1 VLIAESIIFFLLAD
15 SADLFQNESASRR
28 NHEKWKNF
36 LNDGDN
42 IFRPANSRQ
51 WNVKMGNKKILVV
64 DDERD
69 MRIFI
74 SAVVE
79 TLGCEAL
86 TAKDGAEAL
95 QKANSNPPALVIL
108 DVMMPKI
115 DDGIQTY
122 RQFRTDPKLSNIPI
136 IMLSAIAQKT
146 FLHSIRMLSP
156 QKGLPVAEPEGY
168 MEKPPDADELGRMIT
183 RLLPAVNNWENGC
196 SNL

>member
-1 VLIAESIIFFLLAD
+1 
-15 SADLFQNESASRR
+15 
-28 NHEKWKNF
+28 
-36 LNDGDN
+36 
-42 IFRPANSRQ
+42 
-51 WNVKMGNKKILVV
+51 M

-79 TLGCEAL
+79 TLGFEAL

-95 QKANSNPPALVIL
+95 RKADFNPPDLVIL

-122 RQFRTDPKLSNIPI
+122 RQFRTDRKLSCIPI

-146 FLHSIRMLSP
+146 FLHSIRMLSS
-156 QKGLPVAEPEGY
+156 QKGLPITEPEGY
-168 MEKPPDADELGRMIT
+168 MEKPPDADELGKMIT
-183 RLLPAVNNWENGC
+183 RLLLGAKKGRTDAQIHK
-196 SNL
+196 